1 VTSDTEAHH
10 VLANYNEWL
19 ASPLDRM
26 WLHYARAV
34 LRRAFTQALGPIDLW
49 AGLGAAVLG
58 VVDHYMP
65 WAKFGDALAWQ
76 IPIWALAAVMATRLF
91 MAPYW
96 IFKEQT
102 SKISDLTE
110 KLRPKIIVSA
120 LHQAVDTSE
129 GFTRL
134 TRR

>member
-1 VTSDTEAHH
+1 MACVTARSH
-10 VLANYNEWL
+10 V
-19 ASPLDRM
+19 AS
-26 WLHYARAV
+26 
-34 LRRAFTQALGPIDLW
+34 LRKGSTQARVHTGALW

-120 LHQAVDTSE
+120 LHQAVDTFKKDSL
-129 GFTRL
+129 G
-134 TRR
+134 